1 MLDPITIGLTG
12 ASIGSGLINAFAT
25 SRANQLNVASQE
37 KLNARQWELQDYW
50 RQQDR
55 QWSLQDWERMNR
67 YNSPVQQIQRLR
79 EAGLNPNLIYGK
91 GADNT
96 ASMVRSS
103 SGMSPGGSAPHRQ
116 AIHIPDMGMELANAV
131 QASNQ
136 NKIAA
141 QTLQNMKSENDLKQQ
156 KQLLNDLVMS
166 GIATKNARSAFDL
179 ELAKELKDA
188 TMLGAKLRNE
198 KMQSEVKSIDTR
210 TRLGVLGYNLQKQEL
225 ALKKARNDAE
235 INRINHDIAIK
246 VLLHDDML
254 PAQKRLTEARINSE
268 GFKQQLQKAQA
279 AWEASGMSHNDPMW
293 LRMTVMFIKNKLGID
308 LGMPSDTTTTKP

>member
-1 MLDPITIGLTG
+1 MDPVTIGLTG

-55 QWSLQDWERMNR
+55 QWSLQDWERMNK
-67 YNSPVQQIQRLR
+67 YNSPAQQMQRLR

-131 QASNQ
+131 QTSNQ

-210 TRLGVLGYNLQKQEL
+210 TSLGVLGYDLQKQEL
-225 ALKKARNDAE
+225 ALKKARNNAE

-246 VLLHDDML
+246 VLLHDEML

-279 AWEASGMSHNDPMW
+279 AWESSGMSHNDPMW

-308 LGMPSDTTTTKP
+308 LGMPSDTTTSKP